1 MFLSEWHEFPSVPCF
16 EGGGNIDDSSRL
28 DIVEI
33 AHIPDV
39 LLSVFPS
46 WSG

>member
-1 MFLSEWHEFPSVPCF
+1 MFLSEWRGCSSALFL
-16 EGGGNIDDSSRL
+16 GGKEPVVSSRL

-33 AHIPDV
+33 ACVPDM
-39 LLSVFPS
+39 LPSLFPS